1 MRRSIM
7 LTVASRLRQAASGSS
22 TRSMKCAAWIACSIG
37 NLISL
42 NDHYTAARIQT
53 ANQHHRQ
60 CRWHEDGPLKGPW
73 TKVGFI
79 PVVIDTGPTDFT
91 PGGPLKPHGRRSLG
105 LERLGDPLASGAFP
119 SRPHVRLMSVEKPEA
134 HTI

>member
-1 MRRSIM
+1 
-7 LTVASRLRQAASGSS
+7 
-22 TRSMKCAAWIACSIG
+22 
-37 NLISL
+37 
-42 NDHYTAARIQT
+42 
-53 ANQHHRQ
+53 
-60 CRWHEDGPLKGPW
+60 LKGPW

-79 PVVIDTGPTDFT
+79 PVVIDTGPTDFA

-134 HTI
+134 HTIYEAEALRGGWTVRQIWYSVL